1 MTKWARIRRRKE
13 RRKAEAEERRKTAE
27 SQTPEPQT
35 PEPQTPEPQVGD
47 LSTQQEKITE
57 NVQPT
62 EKKFMKKYSMFK
74 KPSQQEKS
82 FKNIQQVRENVE
94 QENTQTIKQKPILSQ
109 IPRYVYLV
117 AFFALLSGVFF
128 PLITS
133 DPTEQNLN
141 NVIAG
146 TAILFLGLVGAI
158 LVYKGTTA
166 NKNRAAVVSFGLVLI
181 TISLALIFTIAAV
194 PT

>member
-1 MTKWARIRRRKE
+1 MTKWSRIRRRKE

-62 EKKFMKKYSMFK
+62 EKKLMKKFSMFK

-82 FKNIQQVRENVE
+82 SKNIQQVRENVE

-133 DPTEQNLN
+133 DPTEQNLD
-141 NVIAG
+141 NVLAG

-181 TISLALIFTIAAV
+181 AISLALIFTIAAV

>member
-1 MTKWARIRRRKE
+1 MTKWSRIRRRKE
-13 RRKAEAEERRKTAE
+13 RRKAEAEERRKTEE

-47 LSTQQEKITE
+47 LSTQQEKSTE

-82 FKNIQQVRENVE
+82 SKNIQQVRENVE

-128 PLITS
+128 PLITD
-133 DPTEQNLN
+133 DPAEQNLN
-141 NVIAG
+141 NVISG

-158 LVYKGTTA
+158 LIYKGTTA

-181 TISLALIFTIAAV
+181 AISLALMFTIAGV
-194 PT
+194 PS

>member
-1 MTKWARIRRRKE
+1 MTKWSRIRRRKE
-13 RRKAEAEERRKTAE
+13 RRRAESEERRKAE
-27 SQTPEPQT
+27 EPQT

-62 EKKFMKKYSMFK
+62 EKRSMKRFSMFK
-74 KPSQQEKS
+74 KPSQHEKS
-82 FKNIQQVRENVE
+82 SKNIQQVRENVE
-94 QENTQTIKQKPILSQ
+94 QENTQTIKQKSILSQ

-141 NVIAG
+141 NVLAG

-194 PT
+194 PTY